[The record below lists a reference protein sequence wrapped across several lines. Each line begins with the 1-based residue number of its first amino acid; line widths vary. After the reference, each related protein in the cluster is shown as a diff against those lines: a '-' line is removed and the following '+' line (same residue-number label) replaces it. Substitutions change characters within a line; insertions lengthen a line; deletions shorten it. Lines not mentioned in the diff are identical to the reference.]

1 MGNAIRDWSFGPAAF
16 GVGRGIICG
25 IGVVQAFSPSNI
37 LGLVSLAQAC
47 MESHPWR
54 LEIGVRT
61 AAGSTESRPTDVAL
75 VQWVKLSKREKTGA
89 VEDLADI
96 P

>member
-1 MGNAIRDWSFGPAAF
+1 MQYETGASAPQRSGSGEGLFAVLAWCRLSALPIFWDWFP
-16 GVGRGIICG
+16 R
-25 IGVVQAFSPSNI
+25 P
-37 LGLVSLAQAC
+37 LAQAG
-47 MESHPWR
+47 MESRPWR

>member
-1 MGNAIRDWSFGPAAF
+1 
-16 GVGRGIICG
+16 
-25 IGVVQAFSPSNI
+25 
-37 LGLVSLAQAC
+37 